1 MNDYKEQNYWPGFV
15 DALSNVVL
23 TLVFVLVVFVFALV
37 FSSDKLR
44 KRAAYLATAVQ
55 QETVEKKE
63 VEVEMQ
69 KLIDENCDIR
79 AQLEAAL
86 ARLKELEAAKLLL
99 QRDLSAAESE
109 KKAAEARKREAE
121 NEVRALERRLAA
133 DNLLQDREE
142 IQVLAEAAAAVTGT
156 AELEGG
162 SGAIVLVFPRNV
174 FKLDVKAK
182 AALDTVLKDKKASL
196 RGALSSVLSIMGA
209 ETYSEGRRLAYFRGL
224 AVRNYLIEQGL
235 GDGKTIHVMIEE
247 GKEVNDGRV
256 EIRFRRP

>member
-1 MNDYKEQNYWPGFV
+1 EQNYWPVFV

-55 QETVEKKE
+55 QETVEKKVAE
-63 VEVEMQ
+63 AEMQ

-86 ARLKELEAAKLLL
+86 ARLKEMENANLLL
-99 QRDLSAAESE
+99 KRNLSATETEKQAAEAEKQAAESE
-109 KKAAEARKREAE
+109 IK
-121 NEVRALERRLAA
+121 ALERRLAEN
-133 DNLLQDREE
+133 NLLKDREE
-142 IQVLAEAAAAVTGT
+142 IQVHAEDIAAVTGT
-156 AELEGG
+156 AELEAGT
-162 SGAIVLVFPRNV
+162 GAIVLVFPRNV
-174 FKLDVKAK
+174 FKLDDKAK
-182 AALDTVLKDKKASL
+182 AALDAVLRDKKASL

-235 GDGKTIHVMIEE
+235 GDGRTIHVMIEE

>member
-1 MNDYKEQNYWPGFV
+1 MSDYKEQNYWPGFV

-55 QETVEKKE
+55 QETVEKKVAE
-63 VEVEMQ
+63 AEKQ

-79 AQLEAAL
+79 AQLQAAL
-86 ARLKELEAAKLLL
+86 ARLQELETANLRL
-99 QRDLSAAESE
+99 QRSLSSTESE
-109 KKAAEARKREAE
+109 KKAVET
-121 NEVRALERRLAA
+121 EVKALERRLSEN
-133 DNLLQDREE
+133 NLLKERNE
-142 IQVLAEAAAAVTGT
+142 IQVRAENIAALAGT

-162 SGAIVLVFPRNV
+162 EGAIVLVFPRNV
-174 FKLDVKAK
+174 FKLDDKAK
-182 AALDTVLKDKKASL
+182 AALDAVLSGKKASL

-235 GDGKTIHVMIEE
+235 GDGRTIHVMIEE